1 MSVYNF
7 DYTEN
12 VQIFTAPKDGRY
24 VLECWGAEGGWNK
37 SDSAGKGGYAKG
49 TVLLNRGDILY
60 IYVGQCGRY
69 VYNEFECAFNGGGQ
83 SDDSSLAGGGAT
95 DMRLVG
101 GKWNLSQGLLSRIIV
116 AGGGGASNGNG
127 KDGHGGGITGINGT
141 NLNGKGGTGGTQES
155 AGKRNGKFGVGGQ
168 GTDFGGSGG
177 GGWFGGGGGVTDSS
191 GSNGNNPRGGGG
203 SGYVL
208 TKTSYKPDNYT
219 PTSKYYL
226 SDTKLIA
233 GGEIMPSPSG
243 GTMRGNSKNGYA
255 RITLINAAPTI
266 SGNDGN
272 LGEKNLA
279 FTLSYSVNDI
289 DGNELTIIEKL
300 NNNTINTII
309 NPQLN
314 KNYTLS
320 ITKEMMDN
328 LTIGAENT
336 IEISVTDGQAT
347 AYRRYKF
354 IKINVPPTITVSS
367 VDLGIISERPTT
379 ITYTVNDL
387 DNDVCTVVE
396 KINSKITKTYT
407 ATLNKENIFD
417 FPVDEWL
424 KTPNGTNKLT
434 VEAID
439 NKGNVTTKDI
449 YLTKSIN
456 KIEILVKKPIQ
467 TSIAATKIL
476 VTPKW
481 NIEGGT
487 GEIWACNNAFDTN
500 PTWENITTMVNLNR
514 PYLFTNTT
522 KTDTKWGIGI
532 KFKISKNSGY
542 TGEISLTGFG
552 GAYE

>member
-1 MSVYNF
+1 
-7 DYTEN
+7 
-12 VQIFTAPKDGRY
+12 
-24 VLECWGAEGGWNK
+24 
-37 SDSAGKGGYAKG
+37 
-49 TVLLNRGDILY
+49 
-60 IYVGQCGRY
+60 
-69 VYNEFECAFNGGGQ
+69 
-83 SDDSSLAGGGAT
+83 
-95 DMRLVG
+95 
-101 GKWNLSQGLLSRIIV
+101 
-116 AGGGGASNGNG
+116 
-127 KDGHGGGITGINGT
+127 
-141 NLNGKGGTGGTQES
+141 
-155 AGKRNGKFGVGGQ
+155 
-168 GTDFGGSGG
+168 
-177 GGWFGGGGGVTDSS
+177 
-191 GSNGNNPRGGGG
+191 
-203 SGYVL
+203 
-208 TKTSYKPDNYT
+208 
-219 PTSKYYL
+219 
-226 SDTKLIA
+226 
-233 GGEIMPSPSG
+233 
-243 GTMRGNSKNGYA
+243 
-255 RITLINAAPTI
+255 
-266 SGNDGN
+266 
-272 LGEKNLA
+272 
-279 FTLSYSVNDI
+279 
-289 DGNELTIIEKL
+289 
-300 NNNTINTII
+300 
-309 NPQLN
+309 
-314 KNYTLS
+314 
-320 ITKEMMDN
+320 MMDN

-354 IKINVPPTITVSS
+354 IKTNVPPTITVSS

-434 VEAID
+434 VEATD